1 MSSKQ
6 TPLVGPGIQRTPPPR
21 GQGGPPLS
29 PPLVLGGDRRVGPPQ
44 GQPAPVPAN
53 PSRPG
58 AGANQGGPGVPASN
72 LPMVGGPNLSP
83 VTRRPAPSR
92 VVRRAALPL
101 RLPRR

>member
-1 MSSKQ
+1 MTRKQ
-6 TPLVGPGIQRTPPPR
+6 TPLVGPGLQRTPPPR

-58 AGANQGGPGVPASN
+58 AGQEGTPHPT
-72 LPMVGGPNLSP
+72 LPMVTGPNLTP
-83 VTRRPAPSR
+83 VNRPPQPSR
-92 VVRRAALPL
+92 AAPRRGSLPL
-101 RLPRR
+101 RLPRA